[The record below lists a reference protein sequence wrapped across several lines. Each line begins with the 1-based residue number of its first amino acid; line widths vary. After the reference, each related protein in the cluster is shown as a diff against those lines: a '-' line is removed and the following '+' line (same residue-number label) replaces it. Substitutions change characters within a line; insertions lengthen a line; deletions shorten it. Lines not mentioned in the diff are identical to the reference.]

1 MLRSLRTNNYYRTD
15 AELVSLLA
23 AIEQAAEA
31 IVITDTQAVIRYVNP
46 AFTKMTGY
54 EAGETIGQ
62 NPRFLKS
69 GRQGPAYYKDL
80 WDTIRAGKVWHGE
93 LINRRKDGTLYTEE
107 MTVTPVR
114 DADGAIIQYIAIK
127 KDVTDRKN
135 AEQERRFLAS
145 IVEFSE
151 EAIIGKTLDGV
162 IVSWNRAAEKMYGY
176 RACPGSA

>member
-46 AFTKMTGY
+46 AFTRMTGY

-69 GRQGPAYYKDL
+69 GRQDPAYYKDL

-93 LINRRKDGTLYTEE
+93 LITTAKTALCIQRR
-107 MTVTPVR
+107 
-114 DADGAIIQYIAIK
+114 
-127 KDVTDRKN
+127 
-135 AEQERRFLAS
+135 
-145 IVEFSE
+145 
-151 EAIIGKTLDGV
+151 
-162 IVSWNRAAEKMYGY
+162 
-176 RACPGSA
+176 